1 MEAAA
6 KKHEAIETDI
16 LAYEERVQAVVAVA
30 LELEAENYHD
40 IDRINAR
47 KYYARLQLLL
57 CECTKAHLCE
67 HGHYISLC
75 KCTMNFCV
83 STGSLDVEPVF
94 ILIGFRLKKALVSA
108 GNRTQDPRSAVH
120 VFTDLATRFMLKDLN

>member
-1 MEAAA
+1 MRTIFVCS
-6 KKHEAIETDI
+6 H
-16 LAYEERVQAVVAVA
+16 
-30 LELEAENYHD
+30 
-40 IDRINAR
+40 
-47 KYYARLQLLL
+47 ARLQLLL
-57 CECTKAHLCE
+57 YECTKAHLCE

-94 ILIGFRLKKALVSA
+94 ILIGFWLKKALVSA

-120 VFTDLATRFMLKDLN
+120 VFTDLATRVMPKNKDLN